1 RICRSHIGHTA
12 ISLVWRSKCDLQ
24 PPVRA
29 ASEPPHADL
38 WPLPKGDP
46 LMPPTAE
53 RLLDKWAIEDRTSLD
68 ISTIYR
74 KIKAGTFPAPVR
86 IGLRRVAWRESDIV
100 KWQQNLVQ
108 GVAFLSYLPGCRGR
122 ERGRGK

>member
-1 RICRSHIGHTA
+1 
-12 ISLVWRSKCDLQ
+12 
-24 PPVRA
+24 
-29 ASEPPHADL
+29 
-38 WPLPKGDP
+38 
-46 LMPPTAE
+46 MPPTAE

-86 IGLRRVAWRESDIV
+86 IGLRRVAWRESDVV

-108 GVAFLSYLPGCRGR
+108 GVAFFSHLPGRRGP
-122 ERGRGK
+122 ERARGKERP